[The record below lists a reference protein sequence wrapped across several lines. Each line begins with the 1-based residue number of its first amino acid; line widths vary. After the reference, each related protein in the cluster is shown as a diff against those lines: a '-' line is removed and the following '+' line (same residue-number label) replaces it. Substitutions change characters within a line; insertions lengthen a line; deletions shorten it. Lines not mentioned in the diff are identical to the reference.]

1 MATKTISI
9 TEEAYDRL
17 SSLRKDSESFS
28 KIIERMTNKVDILDY
43 AGILSEEE
51 AARLEKSMYKTRK
64 KSGLRMKEI
73 REEFH
78 K

>member
-51 AARLEKSMYKTRK
+51 AARLEKSIYKTRK